1 MKTLL
6 KPLIQ
11 PFLSRII
18 SALKA
23 ISPFML
29 SFNIIL
35 IGLTFGLSSI
45 SKAAATKSYTF
56 EYKASK
62 SATFK
67 IEINAGSKDEAF
79 KLAAKN
85 CFNKLTGGK
94 YPGEEKGLNYID
106 ICANPKS
113 SL

>member
-1 MKTLL
+1 MK
-6 KPLIQ
+6 KLIN
-11 PFLSRII
+11 
-18 SALKA
+18 ALKA

-29 SFNIIL
+29 SLNMIIV
-35 IGLTFGLSSI
+35 GLTLSLSHLA
-45 SKAAATKSYTF
+45 KAASVAPKSYTF
-56 EYKASK
+56 EYKTSPKAS
-62 SATFK
+62 FK
-67 IEINAGSKDEAF
+67 IQKLALSQDEAF
-79 KLAAKN
+79 KLAAKE

>member
-1 MKTLL
+1 MK
-6 KPLIQ
+6 KLIN
-11 PFLSRII
+11 
-18 SALKA
+18 ALKA

-29 SFNIIL
+29 SLNIIMV
-35 IGLTFGLSSI
+35 GLTLSL
-45 SKAAATKSYTF
+45 SKIAHAAPAAQKSYTF
-56 EYKASK
+56 EYKTSAK
-62 SATFK
+62 SSFK
-67 IEINAGSKDEAF
+67 IQKLALTHDEAF
-79 KLAAKN
+79 KLAAKE